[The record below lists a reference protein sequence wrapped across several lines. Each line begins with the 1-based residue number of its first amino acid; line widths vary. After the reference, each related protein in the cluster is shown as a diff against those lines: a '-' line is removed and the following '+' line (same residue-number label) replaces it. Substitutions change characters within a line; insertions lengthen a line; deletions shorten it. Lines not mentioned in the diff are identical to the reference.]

1 MRNLLF
7 FVLLCLTA
15 CGERKES
22 VPDDKES
29 LSFTLRDKPI
39 EQDEVIFKDESLFS
53 KEFVGALKASKY
65 PGTIYVMEDYIIV
78 DNDTVALTNLLKM
91 SPEKGVKKKFKG
103 ADNGV
108 EYELTITHTTLVDI
122 VYSFIIKPDRERP
135 EILKGKAYMQPLFF
149 LGSETTEDENGNG
162 ILCDEYISEDWN
174 LKICEKD
181 NGELRAVF
189 GNYDVLL
196 FEQ

>member
-53 KEFVGALKASKY
+53 KEFVAALKANEY
-65 PGTIYVMEDYIIV
+65 PGTINVMEDYIIV
-78 DNDTVALTNLLKM
+78 DNDTVPLTNLLKM
-91 SPEKGVKKKFKG
+91 SPDKGVKKKFTG
-103 ADNGV
+103 ANNDV

-122 VYSFIIKPDRERP
+122 VYSFVIMSDGER
-135 EILKGKAYMQPLFF
+135 A
-149 LGSETTEDENGNG
+149 
-162 ILCDEYISEDWN
+162 
-174 LKICEKD
+174 
-181 NGELRAVF
+181 
-189 GNYDVLL
+189 
-196 FEQ
+196 